1 MTTPTSLQGT
11 HAAVAYLSEWMANLS
26 SPENDD
32 FIDVDDE
39 NSPYFHVAF
48 LQTIAEALAKL
59 PGGQA

>member
-1 MTTPTSLQGT
+1 M
-11 HAAVAYLSEWMANLS
+11 AYLSEWMANLS